1 MKITHLHFLLALDG
15 NKSIRIGDTHEM
27 YIYMC
32 THVHACTASHAYV
45 VLFDLRQLAS
55 PRRTVLRHVESRS

>member
-27 YIYMC
+27 YIC
-32 THVHACTASHAYV
+32 RHVHAYIASHACV